1 MIFLKSKEE
10 IEIMRQGGAIVAE
23 VLLKLEE
30 ALSPGMTTEDL
41 DRMAFE
47 WIKKAGATST
57 FIGYQGYPKTL
68 CTSVNEEVVHGIPS
82 KSKVLKEGDIV
93 GIDCGVTYKGFV
105 ADHAK
110 TMAVGQVSDEN
121 QKLIDDTRKS
131 LQKGMDAFV
140 MGNRIGDIGYAVQ
153 NFAEPMGYGIVR
165 DFVGHGVGRKM
176 HEEPQVPNFGTPG
189 TGTRIK
195 VGMVLAIEP
204 MLNLGTHEV
213 KVLKDGW
220 TVITKDRKCAAHFE
234 HSLAMTENGP
244 ELLTKV

>member
-1 MIFLKSKEE
+1 MIFLKSKDE

-41 DRMAFE
+41 DKMAFE
-47 WIKKAGATST
+47 WIKKAGGTPT

-68 CTSVNEEVVHGIPS
+68 CTSVNEEVVHGIPNTA
-82 KSKVLKEGDIV
+82 KVLNEGDIV
-93 GIDCGVTYKGFV
+93 GIDCGVTFKGFV

-110 TMAVGQVSDEN
+110 TLAVGAISEQN
-121 QKLIDDTRKS
+121 QTLIDDTRTA
-131 LQKGMDAFV
+131 LQKGIEQFEV
-140 MGNRIGDIGYAVQ
+140 GKRIGDIGHAVQ
-153 NFAEPMGYGIVR
+153 SFAEPKGYGIVR

-220 TVITKDRKCAAHFE
+220 TVITKDRKNAAHFE
-234 HSLAMTENGP
+234 HSLAMTESGP
-244 ELLTKV
+244 ILLTTV